1 MGHALTKLS
10 LQEFLDWENQQA
22 ERHEFHRGEVFA
34 MVGARRIH
42 NEVSGN
48 VYVSLK
54 QQLRGSPCRVFI
66 ESMKIKVGEA
76 TILYPDVFVT
86 CDASDLK
93 TQTIFTAPTVVVEV
107 LSPSTQS
114 YDRGSKF
121 TFYRSLP
128 SVREYVLVDPETRE
142 VQLFRRG
149 IDDLFTLHDLTGREQ
164 VCLESIG
171 CELLATDV
179 FEGVEPPEGH
189 QASLPI

>member
-10 LQEFLDWENQQA
+10 LQEFLDWENQQD

-121 TFYRSLP
+121 TLYRSLP

-142 VQLFRRG
+142 LQLFRRG
-149 IDDLFTLHDLTGREQ
+149 TDDLFTLHDLTGREQ

>member
-1 MGHALTKLS
+1 MGKALTKLS
-10 LQEFLDWENQQA
+10 LQEFLDWENQQD

-42 NEVSGN
+42 GI
-48 VYVSLK
+48 VSLNIAASLK
-54 QQLRGSPCRVFI
+54 NQLKGSSCRAFAD
-66 ESMKIKVGEA
+66 SMKIRIGA
-76 TILYPDVFVT
+76 DTILCPDVFVT
-86 CDASDLK
+86 CDAADLR
-93 TQTIFTAPTVVVEV
+93 TEQVFTAPTVVVEV

-121 TFYRSLP
+121 TLYRSLP
-128 SVREYVLVDPETRE
+128 SVREYLLVDPETRE

-149 IDDLFTLHDLTGREQ
+149 TDDLFTLHDLTGREQ
-164 VCLESIG
+164 IHLASVG

-179 FEGVEPPEGH
+179 FDGVEPADGQ

>member
-42 NEVSGN
+42 GI
-48 VYVSLK
+48 VSLNIAASLK
-54 QQLRGSPCRVFI
+54 SQLKGSPCRAFAD
-66 ESMKIKVGEA
+66 SMKIRIGID

-86 CDASDLK
+86 CDSADLR
-93 TQTIFTAPTVVVEV
+93 TEQVFTAPTVVVEV

-149 IDDLFTLHDLTGREQ
+149 ADDLFTLHDLTGREQ
-164 VCLESIG
+164 IRLESVG
-171 CELLATDV
+171 CELLAADV